1 MKLKTLQD
9 IELKNKVILYR
20 APYDIGV
27 KEVNGVL
34 ELEDDLRIEATLPT
48 LRHLLQENCRIVI
61 LTYVK
66 RPDGQVVEKLRTG
79 PHARKLAELLGHPVD
94 KADDCVG
101 PVVLEKI
108 KNMQGGDLLMLGQI
122 RLYSRVIDFN

>member
-66 RPDGQVVEKLRTG
+66 RPDGQVV
-79 PHARKLAELLGHPVD
+79 
-94 KADDCVG
+94 
-101 PVVLEKI
+101 
-108 KNMQGGDLLMLGQI
+108 
-122 RLYSRVIDFN
+122 